1 MPGMDNEIKRQPA
14 GIPTGGEFAAHD
26 RAEGAVALERVRTP
40 PHEVMESL
48 VDLAYAID
56 DALAFTGSSG
66 AGKLMWGDLNTHAGV
81 FAASE
86 GVPEFAA
93 GVAARIQ
100 FEGETTPLPRK
111 IVRWAGGVHIDADHK
126 QTIAADYVDD
136 RLTEYDGPGHFT
148 RADYAEVTSDGITYG
163 FTVSPHILG
172 EVAGVDERDDES
184 LDEYVERVQEA
195 EPELYKQLG
204 DFMRERYGAEFI
216 DDGGGY
222 DTFEFHVDYPDD
234 AGADGVTIEW
244 MGDHAESTTKLLQFK
259 NELEYG
265 TAMQSALA
273 ERLGRAFEL
282 STDPNRRFG
291 DGRWVKSA

>member
-56 DALAFTGSSG
+56 DALAFTGSTG

-81 FAASE
+81 FADSE

-111 IVRWAGGVHIDADHK
+111 IVRWAGGLHIDASVK
-126 QTIAADYVDD
+126 QHVASEFVDD
-136 RLTEYDGPGHFT
+136 RLSEFEEPGHFT
-148 RADYAEVTSDGITYG
+148 RADYAEVGTEGIAYG
-163 FTVSPHILG
+163 FTVPPQILG
-172 EVAGVDERDDES
+172 EVAGVTLGEDES
-184 LDEYVERVQEA
+184 LDDYVDRIQKA

-204 DFMRERYGAEFI
+204 EFMKERYGAEFI
-216 DDGGGY
+216 DDGSDY
-222 DTFEFHVDYPDD
+222 DTFEFFVPYPQDCDSDD
-234 AGADGVTIEW
+234 VTIEW

-259 NELEYG
+259 NELEIG

-273 ERLGRAFEL
+273 ERLGRVFEF
-282 STDPNRRFG
+282 SIDPNRRFG
-291 DGRWVKSA
+291 DGRWVKGA